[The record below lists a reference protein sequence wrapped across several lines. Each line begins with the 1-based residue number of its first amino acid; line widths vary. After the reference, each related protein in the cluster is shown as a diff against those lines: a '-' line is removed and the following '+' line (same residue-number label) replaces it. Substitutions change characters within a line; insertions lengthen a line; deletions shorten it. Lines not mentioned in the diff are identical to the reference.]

1 MLFKR
6 KIDLGITQAHRD
18 IASSPAGYPFTPDLY
33 RLEKYQLQLL
43 FVTDGWL
50 SDRHESFVIKE
61 LGENLGKA
69 FSKDRFDFLIKST
82 DPFKTAVILPNED
95 GHRIMG
101 EVWVVEGDAF
111 VKLDKLKVNGLQS
124 LRHRVDIL
132 YPYRYEGYVQN
143 YDGYF
148 TPDGQILP
156 EALQGKKHW
165 LGPEQIWTLECW
177 MYQAHPSYW
186 VDMVHQNPFFFDR
199 VQRFEPKKEKTW
211 LEKYYRYQNP

>member
-1 MLFKR
+1 M
-6 KIDLGITQAHRD
+6 
-18 IASSPAGYPFTPDLY
+18 
-33 RLEKYQLQLL
+33 QLL
-43 FVTDGWL
+43 FVCDGWL
-50 SDRHESFVIKE
+50 SDRHESFVVKE
-61 LGENLGKA
+61 MSENLGRG
-69 FSKDRFDFLIKST
+69 FTKDRFDFLIKAT
-82 DPFKTAVILPNED
+82 DPNKTSVILPNPD

-101 EVWVVEGDAF
+101 EVLVLQGGDFA
-111 VKLDKLKVNGLQS
+111 KLDKLKLNGLQS
-124 LRHRVDIL
+124 LRHRVEIL

-143 YDGYF
+143 YDGCF

-165 LGPEQIWTLECW
+165 LGPEMIWVLECW

-186 VDMVHQNPFFFDR
+186 LDMVYQNPFFFDR